1 MKNLLI
7 LFTSFLFIMS
17 CQKKEQA
24 NADPQLMK
32 AIETFVAAAD
42 RQDAEE
48 LASCTHKDFRV
59 IWNGPKPTDH
69 TLFARDFYLEKF
81 RIKEWGGDPR
91 TIELVEWEL
100 FENYASAHVRLD
112 GEQQDFESMYILVK
126 EGGEWKLLQESVVVK
141 PSV

>member
-1 MKNLLI
+1 MKNLFI
-7 LFTSFLFIMS
+7 LFTSLVFMLS
-17 CQKKEQA
+17 CRPKEQA
-24 NADPQLMK
+24 QADPQLMA

-42 RQDAEE
+42 RQDAEK
-48 LASCTHKDFRV
+48 LAFCTHKDFRV

-91 TIELVEWEL
+91 TIELVDWEL

-126 EGGEWKLLQESVVVK
+126 EGDQWKMIQESVVVK
-141 PSV
+141 PSA